1 MMITRKLSVLLVFLF
16 LTSLPSYTYPS
27 QSHSTDSML
36 KLLEGLFDNVSDV
49 SGSFVQK
56 SFIKDLKRTD
66 TYKGRF
72 YKKGSALRW
81 DYVGPD
87 PQSVFIK
94 DGMITIFQKNH
105 KQAIVSAFN
114 EQSYG
119 QTPLALLNN
128 VASLRKDFLATA
140 SSSNT
145 LELTA
150 KKPDTITK
158 IILKLTEG
166 DFPISTITIIDRYS
180 NKIDI
185 TLSDVQI
192 NTNLSDSL
200 FVFKP
205 TKDIKVIRH

>member
-1 MMITRKLSVLLVFLF
+1 MTTCKFLILLTSVFLVLL
-16 LTSLPSYTYPS
+16 PPYSYALQA
-27 QSHSTDSML
+27 QSAEEML
-36 KLLEGLFDNVSDV
+36 RLLEGLFDNVSDV
-49 SGSFVQK
+49 SGGFVQK
-56 SFIKDLKRTD
+56 SLIKDLKRTD

-72 YKKGSALRW
+72 YKKATALRW
-81 DYVGPD
+81 DYVGAD

-94 DGMITIFQKNH
+94 DGIITIFQKNQ

-128 VASLRKDFLATA
+128 VASLRKDFLATTSA
-140 SSSNT
+140 TNT

-185 TLSDVQI
+185 TLSDVKT
-192 NTNLSDSL
+192 NTNLPDSH

-205 TKDIKVIRH
+205 AKDIKVIRH